1 MNDFIYK
8 SMADVL
14 KNKLINNLINDEEF
28 KNLGDVGLNIKDLIV
43 TKVSDKLNKDID
55 FSNINKDKS
64 TCNGD
69 PSEQSIIKNYMK
81 LNVKIQIQQENPKS
95 NGTSA
100 YDKYERYKVANDYNE
115 FYELGGVNQDFYWD
129 YRKGYLKI
137 LN

>member
-8 SMADVL
+8 SMADAI
-14 KNKLINNLINDEEF
+14 KNKLIKNLINDEEL
-28 KNLGDVGLNIKDLIV
+28 KNLDHDGLNLKDLIEK
-43 TKVSDKLNKDID
+43 KVCEKLNKDID
-55 FSNINKDKS
+55 FSNINKEKS

-81 LNVKIQIQQENPKS
+81 SNVKITLQQENPKS

-100 YDKYERYKVANDYNE
+100 YDKYESYKHAIDYNE
-115 FYELGGVNQDFYWD
+115 FCELGGVNQDFYWD

-137 LN
+137 LD